1 MEKYDNLPVLWT
13 ENYKEL
19 SVEYLNNKYDEFMET
34 EFDFTSMTKSYWREH
49 SLDIDECINYWEDKF
64 K

>member
-1 MEKYDNLPVLWT
+1 MLWT

-19 SVEYLNNKYDEFMET
+19 SIDYLNDKYDEFIET

-49 SLDIDECINYWEDKF
+49 SLDIDQCINYWEGKF